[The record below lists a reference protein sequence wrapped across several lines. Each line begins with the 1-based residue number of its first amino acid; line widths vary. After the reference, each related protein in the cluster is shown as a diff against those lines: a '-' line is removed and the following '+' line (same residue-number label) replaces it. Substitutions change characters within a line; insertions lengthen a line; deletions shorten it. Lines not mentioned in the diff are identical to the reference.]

1 MIEVN
6 AMGDACPIPVV
17 KTKKAIAELG
27 GAGEVKVSVDNEIAV
42 QNIQKMAQQKGYES
56 SFVKKSDAEYEVT
69 LVIGEGA
76 AAAADA
82 DEEEI
87 VCDDCAPK
95 KKKNTVVVFSKDYM
109 GEGSEELGRMLLP
122 KYIYSLTQ
130 LEELPT
136 SLIFFNGGAK
146 LACKGSECL
155 DDIKALAAA
164 GVNVLVCGTCLNY
177 YELVEDFE
185 VGSVSNMYEIV
196 ETMSKAD
203 LVMQI

>member
-27 GAGEVKVSVDNEIAV
+27 GAGEVRVSVDNEIAV

-69 LVIGEGA
+69 LVVGEGA
-76 AAAADA
+76 AAEAGA

-87 VCDDCAPK
+87 ACDDCTLK

-109 GEGSEELGRMLLP
+109 GEGSEELGKMLLP
-122 KYIYSLTQ
+122 KYVYSLTQ

-136 SLIFFNGGAK
+136 SLIFFNSGAK

-155 DDIKALAAA
+155 DDIKTLAEA

-196 ETMSKAD
+196 ETMSQAD
-203 LVMQI
+203 LLMQI